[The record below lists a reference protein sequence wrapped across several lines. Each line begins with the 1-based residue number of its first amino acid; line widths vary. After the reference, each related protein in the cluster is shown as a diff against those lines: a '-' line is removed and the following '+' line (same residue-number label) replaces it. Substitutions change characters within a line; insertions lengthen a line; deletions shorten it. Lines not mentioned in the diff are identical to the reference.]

1 MTPQLVSVIVPMYN
15 AADTIGEQIEA
26 LVAQDYP
33 GAWELIL
40 ADNGSTDGTLETI
53 ARDHPGLDAQIV
65 IEDAR
70 RGAAL
75 VRNAA
80 VRHSRGDFLAFVDA
94 DDRVHPGWLTELVA
108 ASEGVDLVAGD
119 IETESLNTPEARAAR
134 PLGSLAFVFDEPDF
148 LPSASGCNLGVRRAA
163 FEAIGGF
170 DPTFVVG
177 QDVDFSWR
185 AQLAGFTIRF
195 APRAVV
201 AYRLRSDRDGIFRQM
216 RGYGRGE
223 TKAYYR
229 YRRFGATRMPVRAK
243 VALASFLILRNPL
256 VPETIRGVSVERWF
270 AALGYVVG
278 RVEEVPRAR
287 FNASLTDRV
296 PGPVGPS
303 TVDRADL
310 LSNVR

>member
-1 MTPQLVSVIVPMYN
+1 MTPHLVSVIVPMYN

-70 RGAAL
+70 RGAAH

-108 ASEGVDLVAGD
+108 ASAGVDLVAGD

-148 LPSASGCNLGVRRAA
+148 LPSASGCNLGVRRAT
-163 FEAIGGF
+163 FEAIDGF

-195 APRAVV
+195 APRSVV

-229 YRRFGATRMPVRAK
+229 YRRFGAPRMPARAK
-243 VALASFLILRNPL
+243 VALASFLVLRNPL
-256 VPETIRGVSVERWF
+256 VPAAIRGVSVERWF

-287 FNASLTDRV
+287 FNASVTDRV
-296 PGPVGPS
+296 PGRAGPS
-303 TVDRADL
+303 ADDRADR
-310 LSNVR
+310 LSSVR